1 MKTRL
6 GFQIYDEASQGRPIA
21 IDEEKGGALVFG
33 SKSMHRVQA
42 NGVLPAHFVVL
53 PHEGM
58 LLGASSDPR
67 MPAHVNGRPLGQEWT
82 VLELPCRVEVGTAV
96 VDFIVMP
103 LELGTLRPR
112 AAQAAQA
119 AHPSRVSY
127 GLDEMDGTR
136 VGPLPA
142 PARTARAPRS
152 ERSERSQRSGSA
164 PVAMRGPAS
173 DAVAAQSVST
183 STSTSLRSMRP
194 GEITMRA
201 ARRLRDDYKRLSR
214 PKRLLAPVAVLL
226 LVLSFLPT
234 RAEAAGSTS
243 AEMELAPVRSDA
255 ALAALGAPVPT
266 TKPSATTP
274 AAAAPAAAAA
284 APAKPGAPVM
294 TLDGLLPSARSLP
307 VAGAAKLSPRERVLY
322 HKAIEATLAGDFAT
336 AFRLYD
342 QLGQA
347 HPEATE
353 IKAAQRVLAAKLK
366 R

>member
-6 GFQIYDEASQGRPIA
+6 GFQIHDEASHGRPVA
-21 IDEEKGGALVFG
+21 IDEETGGALVFG
-33 SKSMHRVQA
+33 SSSALRLTA

-58 LLGASSDPR
+58 LLAASSDPR
-67 MPAHVNGRPLGQEWT
+67 MPAYVGGRPLGKEWT

-112 AAQAAQA
+112 AAAQQA
-119 AHPSRVSY
+119 PRVSY
-127 GLDEMDGTR
+127 GMDEMEGTR

-142 PARTARAPRS
+142 PSRGSRA
-152 ERSERSQRSGSA
+152 QRVQSS
-164 PVAMRGPAS
+164 PVV
-173 DAVAAQSVST
+173 VAQSSSAQSVSAQ
-183 STSTSLRSMRP
+183 SSSVSLRTMRP
-194 GEITMRA
+194 GEMTMRA

-234 RAEAAGSTS
+234 RAEAAGSTT
-243 AEMELAPVRSDA
+243 AEMELAPRPAA
-255 ALAALGAPVPT
+255 ALAPLGAPSTPSGPAASSSLPGAAP
-266 TKPSATTP
+266 KPSTP
-274 AAAAPAAAAA
+274 AL
-284 APAKPGAPVM
+284 
-294 TLDGLLPSARSLP
+294 TLDGLLPSARTLP
-307 VAGAAKLSPRERVLY
+307 AAGGAKLTPRERAVY
-322 HKAIEATLAGDFAT
+322 HKAIEATLAGDFPT
-336 AFRLYD
+336 ALRLYD
-342 QLGQA
+342 QLTQA

-353 IKAAQRVLAAKLK
+353 IRAAQRVLTAKTK